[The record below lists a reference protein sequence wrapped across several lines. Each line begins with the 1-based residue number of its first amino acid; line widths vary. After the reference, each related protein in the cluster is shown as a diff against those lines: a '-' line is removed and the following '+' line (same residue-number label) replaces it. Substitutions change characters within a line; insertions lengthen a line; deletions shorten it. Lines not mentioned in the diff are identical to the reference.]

1 VRIFIA
7 RRFWHRLSVDRQVFC
22 ANVFLRQEKFMEKLL
37 ELARKYCASRNLDAD
52 IYIAAMCEP
61 QLDDRT
67 IETLIRYH
75 KEWMR

>member
-1 VRIFIA
+1 
-7 RRFWHRLSVDRQVFC
+7 
-22 ANVFLRQEKFMEKLL
+22 LRQEKFMEKLL